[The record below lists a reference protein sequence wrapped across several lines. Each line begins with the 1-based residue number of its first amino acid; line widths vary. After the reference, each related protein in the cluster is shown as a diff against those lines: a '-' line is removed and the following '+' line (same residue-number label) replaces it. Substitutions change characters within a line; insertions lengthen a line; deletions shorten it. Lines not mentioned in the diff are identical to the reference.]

1 MAKADDAA
9 DAIMSAV
16 TGSLQVLRNA
26 GNVAVPSDELA
37 KRAVR
42 GCLNNRTGGWRA
54 SKPDDDAASL
64 LWQLVKF
71 HRSSGSLYGWPWF
84 ANEQMRD
91 ELDTLAQV
99 LLGGRSNAA
108 DAWQRAIYG

>member
-9 DAIMSAV
+9 QAIMEAV

-26 GNVAVPSDELA
+26 GNVAVPSDDLA
-37 KRAVR
+37 MRAVR

-54 SKPDDDAASL
+54 SKPADDESAL

-71 HRSSGSLYGWPWF
+71 HRSSGSLFGWPWF

-99 LLGGRSNAA
+99 LLGGQSNAA
-108 DAWQRAIYG
+108 KAWQRAIYG

>member
-9 DAIMSAV
+9 RAMMEAL

-37 KRAVR
+37 GRAVR

-54 SKPDDDAASL
+54 SKPDDDTAGL

-71 HRSSGSLYGWPWF
+71 HRSGGSLYGWPWF
-84 ANEQMRD
+84 ADERLRD

-108 DAWQRAIYG
+108 NAWQRAIYG